1 MLPTVSGTTPPL
13 TLANPPTEAARRDTQ
28 NRERIGQLEQ
38 GQGSGRSRN
47 LSAEGDPEKAPAQQI
62 DGEPAEAGEATEVEA
77 SDADGGGKEKQAA
90 EQGQDKDDEEQ
101 LSERDREKI
110 RELKARDLEVRAHEA
125 AHAAAGGR
133 YAGGPS
139 YDYERGPDG
148 ASYAV
153 GGEVPIDVSPI
164 SGDPQATIAKMQTV
178 YRAALAPAEP
188 SPQDRKVASEAMS
201 QEASA
206 RAELAKQN
214 MADNAKPAV
223 DDGSNNGDDADA
235 PPADSEPAARGA
247 IAPAGARTL
256 ESAQETT
263 GASGLADGRAIRIE
277 LHYLNQVVPAGRPQF
292 SVTA

>member
-13 TLANPPTEAARRDTQ
+13 TLANPPTEMARRDTQ

-47 LSAEGDPEKAPAQQI
+47 LSAEGDPEKAPAQRVE
-62 DGEPAEAGEATEVEA
+62 GEPVEAGETAEVEA
-77 SDADGGGKEKQAA
+77 IDADGSSKEKQTA
-90 EQGQDKDDEEQ
+90 EQGQDDGDDEQ

-133 YAGGPS
+133 YAGAPS
-139 YDYERGPDG
+139 YEYERGPDG

-214 MADNAKPAV
+214 MAGNAQPTAEDNSTG
-223 DDGSNNGDDADA
+223 DDGAGA

-256 ESAQETT
+256 ESSQEMT
-263 GASGLADGRAIRIE
+263 GASAVPDGRAIRIE
-277 LHYLNQVVPAGRPQF
+277 LYYLNRVVPAGRPQF
-292 SVTA
+292 SATA

>member
-1 MLPTVSGTTPPL
+1 MLPTVSGSTPPL
-13 TLANPPTEAARRDTQ
+13 TLANPPTEIARRDAQ

-47 LSAEGDPEKAPAQQI
+47 LSAEGDPEKAPAQQVN
-62 DGEPAEAGEATEVEA
+62 GESATKGEASEVEA
-77 SDADGGGKEKQAA
+77 SDADASGKERQAS
-90 EQGQDKDDEEQ
+90 EQGQEQDDDEQ

-110 RELKARDLEVRAHEA
+110 RELKARDQEVRAHEA

-139 YDYERGPDG
+139 YEFERGPDG

-188 SPQDRKVASEAMS
+188 SPQDRRVAAEAMS
-201 QEASA
+201 QQAA
-206 RAELAKQN
+206 AQAELAKQN
-214 MADNAKPAV
+214 MAESGSAPAKGG
-223 DDGSNNGDDADA
+223 DDGETGQT

-247 IAPAGARTL
+247 MAPAGARTL
-256 ESAQETT
+256 ESPTEAT
-263 GASGLADGRAIRIE
+263 GDLGGRAIRIQ

-292 SVTA
+292 SATA